1 MSDLRTVRAWWLAE
15 RDAYER
21 LLKSVKTR
29 IETGLRLSGTF
40 AILHVRTKDVSSL
53 LKKTLRKK
61 CSYESVADK
70 AGCRITVRFQHE
82 VDRILNLIEN
92 SFVIM
97 KKEDKAEAL
106 GDDRVGYSGIH
117 YDVRLKDPSQEER
130 AAGLTELQ
138 CEIQVHTLC
147 QSIWSDMNHGLGYKP
162 SQPIPDT
169 LRRQIYLLNA
179 LLEVADRNFN
189 SISLEIG
196 KLPGADIMRLLQSL
210 ERQFYR
216 FTGST
221 FDPEL
226 SRQVLEH
233 VLQSYAD
240 DERSRVSAIIDSFV
254 ETHAARL
261 QFVFDQ
267 YSQVEDPP
275 VFLFQPES
283 LVLLER
289 VERNP
294 EVLEELWS
302 AQYPEYELERLAVA
316 WGKPLH

>member
-1 MSDLRTVRAWWLAE
+1 MSDLRGVRAWWLAE
-15 RDAYER
+15 QDTYEK

-29 IETGLRLSGTF
+29 IEKGLRLGGTF
-40 AILHVRTKDVSSL
+40 AILNVRTKDVSSL
-53 LKKTLRKK
+53 LKKTLRKGYG
-61 CSYESVADK
+61 YESVADK
-70 AGCRITVRFQHE
+70 AGCRVTVRFQHE
-82 VDRILNLIEN
+82 VEGILSLIEK
-92 SFVIM
+92 SFVII
-97 KKEDKAEAL
+97 KKEDKAEGL

-117 YDVRLKDPSQEER
+117 YDIRLKDPSEEER
-130 AAGLTELQ
+130 ASGLSELQ

-147 QSIWSDMNHGLGYKP
+147 QSLWSDMNHELGYKP

-169 LRRQIYLLNA
+169 LRRQIFLLNA
-179 LLEVADRNFN
+179 LLEVADGNFN

-216 FTGST
+216 FTGT
-221 FDPEL
+221 AFDPEL
-226 SRQVLEH
+226 SEQVLNH
-233 VLQSYAD
+233 VIQSYGV

-254 ETHAARL
+254 ELHAPRL
-261 QFVFDQ
+261 QFMFDQ
-267 YSQVEDPP
+267 YSAVDDAP

-289 VERNP
+289 IERNP
-294 EVLEELWS
+294 DVLEELWS
-302 AQYPEYELERLAVA
+302 QRYPEDELARLAVA